1 MDFRYFNLEF
11 FLNDFYTTVTQLW
24 KEYSIGL
31 DKNQL
36 ISLLDEQF
44 GNKWRKSD
52 KSRKLYERRMKV
64 IKLIKDLI
72 EQNHELSAENVAN
85 ILEGKRVLR
94 NKSLH

>member
-1 MDFRYFNLEF
+1 
-11 FLNDFYTTVTQLW
+11 
-24 KEYSIGL
+24 
-31 DKNQL
+31 
-36 ISLLDEQF
+36 LLDEQF
-44 GNKWRKSD
+44 GNKWRKAE